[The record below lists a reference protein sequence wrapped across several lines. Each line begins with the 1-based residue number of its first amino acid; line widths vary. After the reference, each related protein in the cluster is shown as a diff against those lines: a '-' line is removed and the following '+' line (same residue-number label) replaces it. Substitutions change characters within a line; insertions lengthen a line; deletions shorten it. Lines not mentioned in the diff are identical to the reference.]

1 MKKKNYLT
9 LQQTMT
15 DQEMMEC
22 STPEMQVERLK
33 AIMHRLRAPG
43 GCPWDAEQTHESLV
57 PCLIEESY
65 EVVDAI
71 KRKDHPHLEE
81 ELGDLLLQVVFHS
94 ELAEEAGHYNMDD
107 VARGISEKLIR
118 RHPHVFG
125 DSVVSDTDGVL
136 SQWDAIK
143 RQEKGESEIEQ
154 KPYLHKVGEG
164 LPAML
169 KAAKLQ
175 KKAGKIGFDWPTA
188 KSVLEKVKEEL
199 AEVEEAFENYQE
211 GGEVPDELEAEI
223 GDLLFVTV
231 NVARKLGVNPEVA
244 VNRTNHK
251 FVDRFNKL
259 ESRLMAKGISLTDA
273 TMEQMDAEWDQARN
287 EDQGRV

>member
-1 MKKKNYLT
+1 
-9 LQQTMT
+9 MT

-22 STPEMQVERLK
+22 TKPEMQVERLK
-33 AIMHRLRAPG
+33 AIMHRLRAPN

-57 PCLIEESY
+57 PCLIEEAY

-71 KRKDHPHLEE
+71 KREDHPHLEE

-94 ELAEEAGHYNMDD
+94 ELAQEAGRYDMND
-107 VARGISEKLIR
+107 VASGICEKLIR

-125 DSVVSDTDGVL
+125 DSVIEGSDGVL

-143 RQEKGESEIEQ
+143 RQEKGSEE
-154 KPYLHKVGEG
+154 KPYLHGVGDG
-164 LPAML
+164 LPGML

-175 KKAGKIGFDWPTA
+175 KKAGKVGFDWKDA
-188 KSVLEKVKEEL
+188 KSIIEKVKEEL

-244 VNRTNHK
+244 VDRTNRK
-251 FVDRFNKL
+251 FIDRFGKL
-259 ESRLMAKGISLTDA
+259 ETRLKARGISLTEA
-273 TMEQMDAEWDQARN
+273 TMEQMDVEWDKARN
-287 EDQGRV
+287 EDQGRG

>member
-1 MKKKNYLT
+1 
-9 LQQTMT
+9 MT
-15 DQEMMEC
+15 DDEMMG
-22 STPEMQVERLK
+22 SVVPERQVERLR

-43 GCPWDAEQTHESLV
+43 GCPWDADQTHGSLV
-57 PCLIEESY
+57 SCLIEEAY

-71 KRKDHPHLEE
+71 KCEDHEHLEE

-94 ELAEEAGHYNMDD
+94 EIAREAGRYDMDD

-125 DSVVSDTDGVL
+125 ANDRGVIDSEGVL
-136 SQWDAIK
+136 SQWDEIK
-143 RQEKGESEIEQ
+143 RQERGSEE
-154 KPYLHKVGEG
+154 KPYLYGVGDG

-175 KKAGKIGFDWPTA
+175 KKASKVGFDWVDA
-188 KSVLEKVKEEL
+188 KSILGKVREEL
-199 AEVEEAFENYQE
+199 AEVEEAFEGYEE
-211 GGEVPDELEAEI
+211 GGDVPDELEAEI

-231 NVARKLGVNPEVA
+231 NMARKLGVNPEVA
-244 VNRTNHK
+244 VDRTNHK
-251 FVDRFNKL
+251 FMDRFQKL
-259 ESRLMAKGISLTDA
+259 ESRLKAKGVALEDA
-273 TMEQMDAEWDQARN
+273 SMKQMDEEWNKARD

>member
-1 MKKKNYLT
+1 
-9 LQQTMT
+9 MT

-43 GCPWDAEQTHESLV
+43 GCPWDAEQTHQSLV
-57 PCLIEESY
+57 PCLIEEAY

-71 KRKDHPHLEE
+71 KREDHPHLEE

-94 ELAEEAGHYNMDD
+94 ELAQEAGRYDMND
-107 VARGISEKLIR
+107 VANGICDKLIR

-125 DSVVSDTDGVL
+125 DSVVEGTDGVL

-143 RQEKGESEIEQ
+143 RQEKGSEE
-154 KPYLHKVGEG
+154 KPYLHGVGDG

-175 KKAGKIGFDWPTA
+175 KKASKVGFDWKNA
-188 KSVLEKVKEEL
+188 KSILDKVKEEL

-244 VNRTNHK
+244 VDRTNHK
-251 FVDRFNKL
+251 FLDRFGKL
-259 ESRLMAKGISLTDA
+259 ESRLKAEGISLKDA
-273 TMEQMDAEWDQARN
+273 TMEQMDEQWNKARN
-287 EDQGRV
+287 EDQGRTIL

>member
-1 MKKKNYLT
+1 
-9 LQQTMT
+9 MT
-15 DQEMMEC
+15 DKEMMEC

-33 AIMHRLRAPG
+33 AIMHRLRAPN

-57 PCLIEESY
+57 PCLIEEAY

-71 KRKDHPHLEE
+71 KREDHPHLEE

-94 ELAEEAGHYNMDD
+94 ELAEEASRYDMNS
-107 VARGISEKLIR
+107 VASGICEKLIR

-125 DSVVSDTDGVL
+125 DSVVEGTDGVL
-136 SQWDAIK
+136 NQWDAIK
-143 RQEKGESEIEQ
+143 RQEKGSEE
-154 KPYLHKVGEG
+154 KPYLHGVGDG
-164 LPAML
+164 LPGML

-175 KKAGKIGFDWPTA
+175 KKAGKVGFDWKDA
-188 KSVLEKVKEEL
+188 KSIIEKVKEEL
-199 AEVEEAFENYQE
+199 AEVEEAFENYEE

-244 VNRTNHK
+244 VDRTNRK
-251 FVDRFNKL
+251 FMDRFGKL
-259 ESRLMAKGISLTDA
+259 ESRLKAKGVSLQDA
-273 TMEQMDAEWDQARN
+273 TMEQMDEEWNKARN
-287 EDQGRV
+287 EDQGRA

>member
-1 MKKKNYLT
+1 
-9 LQQTMT
+9 MT

-22 STPEMQVERLK
+22 AVPEQQIDRLK

-57 PCLIEESY
+57 PCLIEEAY

-94 ELAEEAGHYNMDD
+94 ELAQEAGHYDMND
-107 VARGISEKLIR
+107 VAKGISEKLIR

-125 DSVVSDTDGVL
+125 DSVVAGTDGVL

-143 RQEKGESEIEQ
+143 RQEKGSEE
-154 KPYLHKVGEG
+154 KPYLHGVGDG

-175 KKAGKIGFDWPTA
+175 KKAGKVGFDWPSA

-199 AEVEEAFENYQE
+199 AEVEEAFANYEE

-244 VNRTNHK
+244 VDRTNHK
-251 FVDRFNKL
+251 FMDRFGKL
-259 ESRLMAKGISLTDA
+259 ESRLKAKGISLADA
-273 TMEQMDAEWDQARN
+273 TMEQMDAEWNKARN
-287 EDQGRV
+287 EDQGRSTD

>member
-1 MKKKNYLT
+1 
-9 LQQTMT
+9 
-15 DQEMMEC
+15 MMEC
-22 STPEMQVERLK
+22 SEPGLQVERLR

-43 GCPWDAEQTHESLV
+43 GCPWDVEQTHESLIS
-57 PCLIEESY
+57 CLIEEAY

-71 KRKDHPHLEE
+71 KREDHPHLEE

-94 ELAEEAGHYNMDD
+94 EIAAEAGRYDMND

-125 DSVVSDTDGVL
+125 DNTNGVEGADGVL
-136 SQWDAIK
+136 SQWDEIK
-143 RQEKGESEIEQ
+143 RQEKGSEEI
-154 KPYLHKVGEG
+154 PYLHGVGDG

-175 KKAGKIGFDWPTA
+175 KKASKVGFDWSDA
-188 KSVLEKVKEEL
+188 KSILAKVKEEL
-199 AEVEEAFENYQE
+199 EEVEEAFEHYEE

-244 VNRTNHK
+244 VNRTNFK
-251 FVDRFNKL
+251 FTDRFNKL
-259 ESRLMAKGISLTDA
+259 ESRLKAKGISLKDA
-273 TMEQMDAEWDQARN
+273 TMEEMDLEWDKARQ

>member
-1 MKKKNYLT
+1 
-9 LQQTMT
+9 MT

-22 STPEMQVERLK
+22 PAPEMQVERLK
-33 AIMHRLRAPG
+33 GIMHRLRAPN
-43 GCPWDAEQTHESLV
+43 GCPWDAEQTHGSLV
-57 PCLIEESY
+57 SCLIEEAY

-71 KRKDHPHLEE
+71 KREDYPHLQE

-94 ELAEEAGHYNMDD
+94 ELAQEAGRYDMND

-125 DSVVSDTDGVL
+125 DSVVEGTVGVL
-136 SQWDAIK
+136 NQWDSIK
-143 RQEKGESEIEQ
+143 RQEKGSEE
-154 KPYLHKVGEG
+154 KPYLHGVGDG

-175 KKAGKIGFDWPTA
+175 KKAGKVGFDWPTA
-188 KSVLEKVKEEL
+188 KSVLAKVKEEL
-199 AEVEEAFENYQE
+199 AEVEEAFANYEE

-231 NVARKLGVNPEVA
+231 NVARKLGVNPEIA
-244 VNRTNHK
+244 VDRTNHK
-251 FVDRFNKL
+251 FTDRFGKL
-259 ESRLMAKGISLTDA
+259 ESRLKAKGISLADA
-273 TMEQMDAEWDQARN
+273 TMEQMDAEWDKSKQ
-287 EDQGRV
+287 EDQGRNAEFKACSTSIK

>member
-1 MKKKNYLT
+1 
-9 LQQTMT
+9 MT
-15 DQEMMEC
+15 DQEMIEC
-22 STPEMQVERLK
+22 STPDKQVERLK

-43 GCPWDAEQTHESLV
+43 GCPWDAEQSHESLV

-71 KRKDHPHLEE
+71 KRADYEHLEE

-94 ELAEEAGHYNMDD
+94 EIADEAGRHDMND

-118 RHPHVFG
+118 RHPHVFA
-125 DSVVSDTDGVL
+125 DSAVVDSDGVL
-136 SQWDAIK
+136 SQWDEIK
-143 RQEKGESEIEQ
+143 KQERLSKGEDISVEH
-154 KPYLHKVGEG
+154 PFLHKVGEG
-164 LPAML
+164 LPGML

-175 KKAGKIGFDWPTA
+175 KKAAKVGFDWPSA
-188 KSVLEKVKEEL
+188 KSVLAKVKEEL
-199 AEVEEAFENYQE
+199 AEVEEAFEQYEE

-244 VNRTNHK
+244 VNRTNQK
-251 FVDRFNKL
+251 FLNRFHKL
-259 ESRLMAKGISLTDA
+259 ETRLKAKGIGLADA
-273 TMEQMDAEWDQARN
+273 TMEEMDAEWDVARN
-287 EDQGRV
+287 EDQGRT

>member
-1 MKKKNYLT
+1 
-9 LQQTMT
+9 MT

-57 PCLIEESY
+57 SCLIEEAY

-71 KRKDHPHLEE
+71 KREDHPHLEE

-94 ELAEEAGHYNMDD
+94 ELAQETGRYDMNS
-107 VARGISEKLIR
+107 VANGICEKLIR

-125 DSVVSDTDGVL
+125 DSVVEGTDGVL
-136 SQWDAIK
+136 NQWDAIK
-143 RQEKGESEIEQ
+143 RQEKGSEE
-154 KPYLHKVGEG
+154 KPYLHGVGDG

-175 KKAGKIGFDWPTA
+175 KKAGKVGFDWKDA
-188 KSVLEKVKEEL
+188 KSILEKVKEEL

-211 GGEVPDELEAEI
+211 GGVVPDELEAEI

-244 VNRTNHK
+244 VDRTNRK
-251 FVDRFNKL
+251 FLDRFGKL
-259 ESRLMAKGISLTDA
+259 ESRLKAKGVSLTDA
-273 TMEQMDAEWDQARN
+273 TMEQMDEEWNKARN
-287 EDQGRV
+287 EDQGRI